1 MISYPILQVEVKFSA
16 EINVQYYI
24 SYWEHKAYCLP
35 ISFILA
41 GIKAV
46 FSTKEF
52 EKEIWYEVPRHI

>member
-1 MISYPILQVEVKFSA
+1 MMQVEVKFSA
-16 EINVQYYI
+16 EINAQYYI
-24 SYWEHKAYCLP
+24 SQGNIKRYCLP

-52 EKEIWYEVPRHI
+52 AKGDLV